1 MKKEEKNI
9 LIAEDEKPLAKA
21 LEIKF
26 SKEGFKTFWA
36 EDGEKAIDILEKEKI
51 DFLILDLIMPKKDG
65 YAVLNELKKKNKKIQ
80 AVVLSNLAQGEDF
93 EKVRS
98 FGVINYFVKSDTP
111 IIKVVEHV
119 RKVFGQ

>member
-1 MKKEEKNI
+1 MKDKEVKTI

-36 EDGEKAIDILEKEKI
+36 ASGEEAINILDKEDI

-65 YAVLNELKKKNKKIQ
+65 YAVLEHISKKDKKIKI
-80 AVVLSNLAQGEDF
+80 AVLSNLAQGEDF
-93 EKVRS
+93 DKARRLGAS
-98 FGVINYFVKSDTP
+98 DYFVKSDTP

-119 RKVFGQ
+119 KNMLD